1 MRHRVKAGILGR
13 SAPHRTAM
21 YRNLVTSLFEHER
34 VRTTD
39 AKAKGVRSLAEKMIT
54 LGKRGDLHA
63 RRRALRVIRRREV
76 AAKVFDDLAE
86 RYRDRP
92 GGYTRIVKLG
102 MRPGD
107 AASMSII
114 ELVEAG
120 EFAGHAP
127 KAGKKVGVK
136 AAKQEGAKATKKTAG
151 KVAAKAKVETKKAPA
166 KKALKKKA
174 AAKKDSETAGKKKAA
189 AKAKAETKKAL
200 AKKALKKKAAAK
212 KDSETAGKQKAPTK
226 KKATAKKKAVR
237 KKKTD

>member
-1 MRHRVKAGILGR
+1 
-13 SAPHRTAM
+13 M

-107 AASMSII
+107 AASMSMI

-120 EFAGHAP
+120 KLTGHVP
-127 KAGKKVGVK
+127 TAGKKVGAKAAAKTGAK
-136 AAKQEGAKATKKTAG
+136 AAKREGAKATKKTAG
-151 KVAAKAKVETKKAPA
+151 KAAAKTKAETKKAAAKKAPKKKA
-166 KKALKKKA
+166 AVKKALKKKA
-174 AAKKDSETAGKKKAA
+174 AAKKDSETASKKKASA
-189 AKAKAETKKAL
+189 
-200 AKKALKKKAAAK
+200 
-212 KDSETAGKQKAPTK
+212 K